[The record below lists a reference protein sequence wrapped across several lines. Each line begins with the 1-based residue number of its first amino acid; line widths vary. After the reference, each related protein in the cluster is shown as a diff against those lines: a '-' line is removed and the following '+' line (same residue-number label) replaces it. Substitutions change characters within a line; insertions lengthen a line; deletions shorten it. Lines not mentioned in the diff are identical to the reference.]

1 MAGKRKAGG
10 KGDSMNEMETL
21 LKKFGFV
28 FKDKREFDR
37 FNREGELEGSK

>member
-1 MAGKRKAGG
+1 MKRSNWDGISGG
-10 KGDSMNEMETL
+10 EGEVH
-21 LKKFGFV
+21 GIRVV